1 MTIRG
6 SSLGTPSLV
15 ALRVAAKAPSDVA
28 FRLYTPGAAS
38 ESAVQQRRRYL
49 RLFLP
54 KERRPCLV
62 ANAPGRR
69 WALL

>member
-6 SSLGTPSLV
+6 SSLGTPLV

-38 ESAVQQRRRYL
+38 ESLSIASL
-49 RLFLP
+49 
-54 KERRPCLV
+54 
-62 ANAPGRR
+62 
-69 WALL
+69 